1 MRRTDAVSARH
12 RLTTVDEVET
22 AVGRPASMIMLK
34 QINTLD
40 EGCRTV
46 LALSPVAAVGYRDA
60 DGTSRT
66 TYIGGTPGFVRVH
79 SPTRISFSLP
89 EPGDP
94 RGPVSFFF
102 LLPGVGEIL
111 RVNGSVVTRKGA
123 RTTVDVEEAYVH
135 CAQAVLRS
143 RLWQPPEPP
152 QPPESPAPPTPRQ
165 PAEPA
170 APVGGDGPLCAPG
183 VADFLAAAPFLALS
197 TWDAAGGSD
206 TSPRGD
212 RQAVA
217 RILDGRTLVIPDR
230 KGNKRA
236 DTLHNLL
243 RDDRL
248 SFAALVPGR
257 SGVLH
262 VRGRATITDDPALLE
277 TMALRGMPPHLALV
291 VDVEHAEL
299 TGNDAVARARLW
311 APGAHPADVPDL
323 MAVGGAHIA
332 ANSSGAAGGPP
343 AFLLKALGAVPGVTR
358 LLRLVIDRAY
368 RYGLRKEGYED
379 LTAAAG
385 AAGRRRRRGL
395 RGRPP
400 AADAVTREPL
410 REVRVAEVR
419 RETPTAVTL
428 VLEDAGETPG
438 VFDFRPGQFFT
449 LVADID
455 GRPVRRA
462 YSASSA
468 PGSSRL
474 EVTVKR
480 VGGGRFSTHVHRGLR
495 AGDRLAVRG
504 PSGAFHDGPRSAEE
518 IVLVAAGSGVT
529 PMMSMI
535 RTRLA
540 ARPLH
545 GRIALLY
552 SSRGP
557 DEIIFA
563 DELARLAKDHPDRLS
578 VTHVLTG
585 RDGRLDADGVR
596 RWVTGLSGG
605 RDAHYYLCG
614 PGPLMDTVRTV
625 LTGLGVPDERTH
637 HERYT
642 SGADPDPGAAT
653 TAPQEMTVERDGQR
667 VGTVVVEPGQTLL
680 DAGLAA
686 GLPMPYSCTVGNC
699 GDCAVRLRGGEVTQN
714 EPNCLT
720 SRQKAD
726 GYVLTCVGCPLSEV
740 TLDITDP

>member
-1 MRRTDAVSARH
+1 MKQPNQLSTPH

-22 AVGRPASMIMLK
+22 TIGRPAPPVMLK
-34 QINTLD
+34 QISALD

-46 LALSPVAAVGYRDA
+46 LARCPIAAFGYRDA

-66 TYIGGTPGFVRVH
+66 TFIGGTPGFARVH
-79 SPTRISFSLP
+79 SPTRISFSLR
-89 EPGDP
+89 ESGDP

-111 RVNGSVVTRKGA
+111 RVNGSVAARKGA
-123 RTTVDVEEAYVH
+123 ETTVDIEEAYVH

-143 RLWQPPEPP
+143 RLWQPPAVTREL
-152 QPPESPAPPTPRQ
+152 
-165 PAEPA
+165 AEPA
-170 APVGGDGPLCAPG
+170 SEFAGDGPLRGPG
-183 VADFLAAAPFLALS
+183 VAEFLAAAPFLALS
-197 TWDAAGGSD
+197 TGDSSEGSD

-262 VRGRATITDDPALLE
+262 VRGRGTITDDPAQLE
-277 TMALRGMPPHLALV
+277 TMALRGMPPHLALLI
-291 VDVEHAEL
+291 DVEYAGV
-299 TGNDAVARARLW
+299 TGNDAVGRSRLW
-311 APGAHPADVPDL
+311 TPDAHLDRGTVPDL
-323 MAVGGAHIA
+323 MALAGEHLA
-332 ANSSGAAGGPP
+332 ANSSRGDGGPS
-343 AFLLKALGAVPGVTR
+343 AFLLKAVGAIPGINR
-358 LLRLVIDRAY
+358 LLRLAGDRLY
-368 RYGLRKEGYED
+368 RSGLRKEGYED
-379 LTAAAG
+379 IEPAAR
-385 AAGRRRRRGL
+385 GRRRGFLRRRPADRAVPEGD
-395 RGRPP
+395 GR
-400 AADAVTREPL
+400 TENPL

-419 RETPTAVTL
+419 GETASAVTL
-428 VLEDAGETPG
+428 VLEDVGENPG
-438 VFDFRPGQFFT
+438 SFDFRPGQFFT

-468 PGSSRL
+468 PGAPRL
-474 EVTVKR
+474 EVTVKH
-480 VGGGRFSTHVHRGLR
+480 VDGGRFSTHVHRHLR

-504 PSGAFHDGPRSAEE
+504 PSGSFHAEPRSGDEL
-518 IVLVAAGSGVT
+518 VLVAAGSGVT

-540 ARPLH
+540 VRPAH
-545 GRIALLY
+545 GGRIALLY
-552 SSRGP
+552 SSRSA

-563 DELARLAKDHPDRLS
+563 DELTRLAKDDPDRLS
-578 VTHVLTG
+578 VTHVLTR

-596 RWVTGLSGG
+596 RWVTGLSPAG
-605 RDAHYYLCG
+605 DAHYYLCG
-614 PGPLMDTVRTV
+614 PEPLMDTVRRA
-625 LTGLGVPDERTH
+625 LNGRGIPDELVH

-642 SGADPDPGAAT
+642 SGADTGAAT
-653 TAPQEMTVERDGQR
+653 TAPQEMTVEENGHP

-699 GDCAVRLRGGEVTQN
+699 GDCMVRLRGGEVTQN

-720 SRQKAD
+720 PQQKAY
-726 GYVLTCVGCPLSEV
+726 GYVLTCVGCPLTKV